1 MTPTLLVPMSVG
13 VAVVAVLVLA
23 GIAWAIVRTRGRR
36 IGSVEDAA
44 AAAEAA
50 LPGFATKGAVIGA
63 DGAAALAV
71 DRTGRVAVMKRRGS
85 RIATREVAWLAVR
98 ATAKGI
104 VVETGD
110 RRFGLVAITGV
121 DALDVRR
128 LAPADLRARLSR
140 G

>member
-1 MTPTLLVPMSVG
+1 MSVG
-13 VAVVAVLVLA
+13 AAVAAVLMLAAVVWVV
-23 GIAWAIVRTRGRR
+23 VRARGGR

-44 AAAEAA
+44 NAAEAA
-50 LPGFATKGAVIGA
+50 LPGFATTGAVVGA

-85 RIATREVAWLAVR
+85 RIATREVAWLDVR

-110 RRFGLVAITGV
+110 RRFGRVAITGV

-128 LAPADLRARLSR
+128 LAPADLRARLAR
-140 G
+140 I